1 MKTIVIAEIGV
12 NHNGS
17 IFKAKKLI
25 DIAKKANADFVKFQS
40 YIPDEIVTNDLP
52 KLNYQKNKNKNKKE
66 SMKQLLDKYYLNF
79 NNLKIL
85 KNYSKKKKI
94 NFLCSPFG
102 EKSFLFIKK
111 LRLNYIKI
119 ASGEITNFPLLKL
132 IAKYNKIIFLSTGMS
147 YLNEVSRAL
156 NFLIKNGQSKKKIYL
171 LHCTTQYPTLPEDTN
186 LNAMITLKKKFK
198 IAIGYS
204 DHTTGCE
211 ASLCAVSLGAK
222 VIEKHLTLD
231 KKMEGPDHKASLE
244 PEEFIKFVKKIRNI
258 EKMRGSYVKTPTAK
272 EKKILPFIRKSIV
285 AKTQISKGE
294 LFSEKNITAKRSNGG
309 VSAINFYKI
318 SNKKKAKKNFQIDDI
333 IEL

>member
-17 IFKAKKLI
+17 VSKAKKLI
-25 DIAKKANADFVKFQS
+25 DIAKKASADFVKFQS
-40 YIPDEIVTNDLP
+40 YIPDEIVTKDLP
-52 KLNYQKNKNKNKKE
+52 KLNYQKNKNKKE
-66 SMKQLLDKYYLNF
+66 SMKQLLSKFYFNF
-79 NNLKIL
+79 NKLKIL

-94 NFLCSPFG
+94 KFLCSPFG
-102 EKSFLFIKK
+102 EKSFFFIKK
-111 LRLNYIKI
+111 LSLKYIKI

-132 IAKYNKIIFLSTGMS
+132 IAKYNKVIFLSTGMS

-171 LHCTTQYPTLPEDTN
+171 LHCTTQYPTLPEDVN
-186 LNAMITLKKKFK
+186 LNAMLTLKKKFK

-211 ASLCAVSLGAK
+211 AALCAVSLGAK

-231 KKMEGPDHKASLE
+231 KKMEGPDHNASLE

-258 EKMRGSYVKTPTAK
+258 EEMRGSYAKIPTAK
-272 EKKILPFIRKSIV
+272 EKEILPFVRKSIV

-294 LFSEKNITAKRSNGG
+294 LFSEKNITVKRSKGG

-318 SNKKKAKKNFQIDDI
+318 SNKKKAKRNFQIDDI

>member
-1 MKTIVIAEIGV
+1 
-12 NHNGS
+12 
-17 IFKAKKLI
+17 
-25 DIAKKANADFVKFQS
+25 
-40 YIPDEIVTNDLP
+40 
-52 KLNYQKNKNKNKKE
+52 
-66 SMKQLLDKYYLNF
+66 MKQLLDKYYLNF
-79 NNLKIL
+79 SKLKIL
-85 KNYSKKKKI
+85 KNYSKKKNI

-102 EKSFLFIKK
+102 EKSFFFIKK

-186 LNAMITLKKKFK
+186 LNVILTLKKKFK
-198 IAIGYS
+198 INIGYS

-211 ASLCAVSLGAK
+211 AALCAVSLGAT
-222 VIEKHLTLD
+222 ILEKHLTLN
-231 KKMEGPDHKASLE
+231 KNLKGPDHKASLN
-244 PEEFIKFVKKIRNI
+244 PAEFKLMVKTVRIVEKVLGGKIKKI
-258 EKMRGSYVKTPTAK
+258 TTTK

-294 LFSEKNITAKRSNGG
+294 FFSEKNITTKRSNGG

-318 SNKKKAKKNFQIDDI
+318 SKKKKQKKIFKLTI
-333 IEL
+333 

>member
-52 KLNYQKNKNKNKKE
+52 KLNYQKNKKE

-79 NNLKIL
+79 NKLKIL
-85 KNYSKKKKI
+85 KNYSKKKNI

-102 EKSFLFIKK
+102 EKSFFFIKK
-111 LRLNYIKI
+111 LRLKYIKI

-132 IAKYNKIIFLSTGMS
+132 IAGHNKIIFLSTGMS
-147 YLNEVSRAL
+147 YLYEVNRAL

-244 PEEFIKFVKKIRNI
+244 PEEFIQFVKKIRNI
-258 EKMRGSYVKTPTAK
+258 EKMRGSYAKIPTVK

-285 AKTQISKGE
+285 AKTQILKGE

-318 SNKKKAKKNFQIDDI
+318 SNKIKAKKNYQIDDI